1 MTDHATWR
9 TVLATALTLAIC
21 TPTLAAGQASEL
33 ERRIAANAAA
43 QADQAIALLE
53 KAVNIN
59 SGTMNPAGVR
69 EVGGLFRAELEA
81 LGFETRW
88 LDPPKGM
95 DRAGHLIAE
104 RAGTRGSRLLL
115 LGHLDTV
122 FERDSA
128 FQAFTRKGDRAVGP
142 GVADMKGG
150 NVVLVHALKA
160 LNAAGALDGA
170 RLIVMLTG
178 DEENAGSPLA
188 AARAEMVAAAKRSD
202 VALSFEGAVG
212 GLNNATVGRRGSA
225 DWRVTVR
232 GEGGHSSRIF
242 SEPYGAGA
250 IFELSRILHQ
260 FYEQLRGE
268 PYLVFSPGVI
278 VGGTEQRYDEP
289 SARGAAFGKSNVIAA
304 TAFVHGNTRF
314 ISEEQLERSRA
325 RMREI
330 VSRHLPRTSAA
341 IEFDT
346 EYYPAMT
353 PTAGNERLLAI
364 LDRVSRD
371 LGHGP
376 VTALDP
382 AARGAGDIAFVASIL
397 DSLDGLGPVGEGSH
411 AEQESLDLTSLP
423 VQIARA
429 AVLIHRMTSSER

>member
-1 MTDHATWR
+1 MTHQVTWR
-9 TVLATALTLAIC
+9 TAAATVLALA
-21 TPTLAAGQASEL
+21 TWAPDAAARQATEV
-33 ERRIAANAAA
+33 ERRIAAHVAAH
-43 QADQAIALLE
+43 ADEAIALLE
-53 KAVNIN
+53 RAVNIN
-59 SGTMNPAGVR
+59 SGTMNLEGVR
-69 EVGGLFRAELEA
+69 DVGRLFRAELDQ

-88 LDPPKGM
+88 IDPPAGM
-95 DRAGHLIAE
+95 NRAGHLIAE
-104 RAGTRGSRLLL
+104 RKGTRGRQLLL

-122 FERDSA
+122 FEADSP
-128 FQAFTRKGDRAVGP
+128 FQTFTRTGDRAFGP

-150 NVVLVHALKA
+150 NVVLIHALKA
-160 LNAAGALDGA
+160 LHAAGALDDA
-170 RLIVMLTG
+170 RIIVMLTG
-178 DEENAGSPLA
+178 DEENAGSPMA
-188 AARAEMVAAAKRSD
+188 EARADMAAAAKRSD

-212 GLNNATVGRRGSA
+212 GIGNATIGRRGSA
-225 DWRVTVR
+225 DWKVTVR

-242 SEPYGAGA
+242 SDAYGAGA

-260 FYEQLRGE
+260 FYEELRGE

-278 VGGTEQRYDEP
+278 VGGTEQRYDEEA
-289 SARGAAFGKSNVIAA
+289 ARGTAFGKSNVIAA

-314 ISEEQLERSRA
+314 ISEEQLDRSRA

-330 VSRHLPRTSAA
+330 VGRHLPRSSAD
-341 IEFDT
+341 IEFEA

-353 PTAGNERLLAI
+353 PTEGNERLLAM

-382 AARGAGDIAFVASIL
+382 AARGAGDIAFVASIV
-397 DSLDGLGPVGEGSH
+397 DSLDGLGPVGEGAHS
-411 AEQESLDLTSLP
+411 EKESLDLTSLP

-429 AVLIHRMTSSER
+429 AVLIHRLTSGDR

>member
-1 MTDHATWR
+1 MTDHVTWKTAVAT
-9 TVLATALTLAIC
+9 VLTLAIGM
-21 TPTLAAGQASEL
+21 PNVAAQQPSEV
-33 ERRIAANAAA
+33 ERRIASHAAA
-43 QADQAIALLE
+43 HADEAIALLE

-59 SGTMNPAGVR
+59 SGTMNAAGVR
-69 EVGGLFRAELEA
+69 EVARLFRAELDT

-88 LDPPKGM
+88 IEPPKGM
-95 DRAGHLIAE
+95 NRAGHLIAE
-104 RAGTRGSRLLL
+104 RKGTRGRRLLL

-122 FERDSA
+122 FERDSR
-128 FQAFTRKGDRAVGP
+128 FQTFTRKGDRAFGP

-150 NVVLVHALKA
+150 DVVLIHALKA
-160 LNAAGALDGA
+160 LHAAGALDGS
-170 RLIVMLTG
+170 RIIVMLTG
-178 DEENAGSPLA
+178 DEEHAGSPLA
-188 AARAEMVAAAKRSD
+188 EARGDMVAAATRSD

-212 GLNNATVGRRGSA
+212 GLHNATVGRRGSA
-225 DWRVTVR
+225 DWRVTVT
-232 GEGGHSSRIF
+232 GEEGHSSRIF

-289 SARGAAFGKSNVIAA
+289 ASHGTAFGKSNVIAA

-314 ISEEQLERSRA
+314 ISEAQLERSRA

-330 VSRHLPRTSAA
+330 VGRHLPQTSAE

-353 PTAGNERLLAI
+353 PTEGNERLLAI

-382 AARGAGDIAFVASIL
+382 AARGAGDIAFVASIV

-411 AEQESLDLTSLP
+411 SEKESLDLTSLP

-429 AVLIHRMTSSER
+429 AVLIHRLTSGQ